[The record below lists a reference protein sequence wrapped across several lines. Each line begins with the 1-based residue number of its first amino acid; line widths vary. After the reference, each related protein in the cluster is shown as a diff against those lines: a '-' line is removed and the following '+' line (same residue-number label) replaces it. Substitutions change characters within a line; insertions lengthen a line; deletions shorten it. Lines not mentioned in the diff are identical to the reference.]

1 MERLSDISVITAESG
16 IYEFPDESGL
26 GDPYLNKVIA
36 VVSSCDSASFYNRLK
51 AVERE
56 LGRKKCSKSAG
67 VMPIDIDIIIIDG
80 QIVDSYQFTREYFR
94 IGYADLRDCE

>member
-1 MERLSDISVITAESG
+1 MECLSDISAITAESG

-36 VVSSCDSASFYNRLK
+36 VVSNYDSDSFYNRLK

-56 LGRKKCSKSAG
+56 LGRTKCSKSTG
-67 VMPIDIDIIIIDG
+67 VMPIDIDIIISDG
-80 QIVDSYQFTREYFR
+80 KIVDSYQFTREYFR